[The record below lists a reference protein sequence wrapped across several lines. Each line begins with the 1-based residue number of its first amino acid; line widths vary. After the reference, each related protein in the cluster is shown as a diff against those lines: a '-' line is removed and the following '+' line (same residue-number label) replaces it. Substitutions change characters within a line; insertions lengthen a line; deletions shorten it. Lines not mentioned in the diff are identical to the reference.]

1 MKLGNKLKLLAMV
14 CGADVIL
21 LGGLFW
27 TVLGNRPVHAAAGNG
42 TWVQEGGETLDRAK
56 GLEGKCVALTF
67 DDGPHEECTAQLLD
81 GLKERGVRVTFFL
94 MGQNIEGNEELVKR
108 MHDEGH
114 LIGNHSHTHVQLT
127 AEDTQKAC
135 EEIDMTNRK
144 IFEITGE
151 YPTYIRPPY
160 GSWSEELECMVP
172 MTVVL
177 WDIDPLDWKYQSSK
191 RVTKH
196 ILKYVEDNSIILL
209 HDVYGSSV
217 DAALEVIDTLTAQ
230 GYTFVTVDELLID

>member
-1 MKLGNKLKLLAMV
+1 MTDKKRWIKGLLF
-14 CGADVIL
+14 C
-21 LGGLFW
+21 
-27 TVLGNRPVHAAAGNG
+27 AAVFCAAYFLVPERGFFNIKR
-42 TWVQEGGETLDRAK
+42 EGIFENAFTLDVKNVDAPVVK
-56 GLEGKCVALTF
+56 EQKLVALTF
-67 DDGPHEECTAQLLD
+67 DDGPHPIFTKRLLD
-81 GLKERGVRVTFFL
+81 GLKKRNVKVTFFL
-94 MGQNIEGNEELVKR
+94 IGASIDGNEEIVRQMKE
-108 MHDEGH
+108 DGH

>member
-1 MKLGNKLKLLAMV
+1 MADKKRWMMRLLF
-14 CGADVIL
+14 G
-21 LGGLFW
+21 
-27 TVLGNRPVHAAAGNG
+27 AAAFVAAYFVVYYGDIFNIKR
-42 TWVQEGGETLDRAK
+42 EGIFENAFTLDVN
-56 GLEGKCVALTF
+56 GEGTVVKEQKLVALTF
-67 DDGPHEECTAQLLD
+67 DDGPHPVYTKRLLD
-81 GLKERGVRVTFFL
+81 GLKKRNVNATFFL
-94 MGQNIEGNEELVKR
+94 IGASIEGNEEIVRQMKE
-108 MHDEGH
+108 DGH

-135 EEIDMTNRK
+135 EEIDMTNQK

-177 WDIDPLDWKYQSSK
+177 WDIDPLDWKYQSSQ
-191 RVTKH
+191 RVVKH

>member
-1 MKLGNKLKLLAMV
+1 MTDNKRWIKRLLL
-14 CGADVIL
+14 CGAAFIVVCAAV
-21 LGGLFW
+21 
-27 TVLGNRPVHAAAGNG
+27 VLGRDTFNTKGDGIFENVRMVKVNAKAPVVKEQKLA
-42 TWVQEGGETLDRAK
+42 
-56 GLEGKCVALTF
+56 ALTF
-67 DDGPHEECTAQLLD
+67 DDGPHPVYTKRLLD
-81 GLKERGVRVTFFL
+81 GLKKRNVKATFFL
-94 MGQNIEGNEELVKR
+94 IGASIDGNEEIVRQMKE
-108 MHDEGH
+108 DGH

-127 AEDTQKAC
+127 AEDTAKAC
-135 EEIDMTNRK
+135 EEIDMTNQK

-177 WDIDPLDWKYQSSK
+177 WDIDPLDWKYQSSQ
-191 RVTKH
+191 RVVKH